1 MFFRKLDFLS
11 PPITLYYKGDQSHSS
26 IFSGILTI
34 FVYSICLTFG
44 VYYAIQFI
52 NKANPQVCYYNRYV
66 EDAGEFPVNSSSMFN
81 FIQIL
86 DTVQNVPDVVDF
98 DKLNIIGLEET
109 IDIYQKDQNLSA
121 RNHWLYGPCNNSTDI
136 EGIRE
141 LVTFP
146 HFTESACIRK
156 YFDKDAQKY
165 YNTGE
170 RKFKWPEIL
179 HGCSHPNRTFYGII
193 IEKCRNESLELLGDG
208 SYCKTDEEIATYIT
222 KSSINFL
229 LIDQF
234 TDILNYT
241 TPYRKYF
248 YSISNGLFEE
258 SYTTNHLNLNPTKL
272 ISDEG
277 TFLSNKKETLSY
289 FFDLNE
295 KVTAKPE
302 GTGIYVAFY
311 FWMQNRMQYYERVY
325 EKVQDV
331 LSDVGGLCS
340 IVLTLAEII
349 NNIVNQYINL
359 FDTQNYLNEVEAS
372 NIYDKNIFRFK
383 KKVRK
388 SKIKIKHNFNN
399 ASPPKKFNQNEKN
412 LENNN
417 DSSNKSRIKNN
428 EDIDIFDKELKKPI
442 TFKTRKT
449 KKKYSVR
456 LNNNSLN
463 KNKLLINVNNI
474 LNNDN
479 GISRKK
485 DHSLIYKKMNMK
497 NDIDS
502 QSYSNLNFNVNNNC
516 LNKDKNIIETHES
529 KDSNNNNNNKNRK
542 IRFTQYLAYLFT
554 FQKCQ
559 PNVQFITDF
568 RIKMI
573 SEENIILTKLN
584 LDKMQNKNNNENSH
598 NKQNFE
604 NIIKLNYNN

>member
-1 MFFRKLDFLS
+1 M
-11 PPITLYYKGDQSHSS
+11 
-26 IFSGILTI
+26 
-34 FVYSICLTFG
+34 
-44 VYYAIQFI
+44 
-52 NKANPQVCYYNRYV
+52 
-66 EDAGEFPVNSSSMFN
+66 
-81 FIQIL
+81 
-86 DTVQNVPDVVDF
+86 
-98 DKLNIIGLEET
+98 
-109 IDIYQKDQNLSA
+109 
-121 RNHWLYGPCNNSTDI
+121 
-136 EGIRE
+136 
-141 LVTFP
+141 
-146 HFTESACIRK
+146 
-156 YFDKDAQKY
+156 
-165 YNTGE
+165 
-170 RKFKWPEIL
+170 
-179 HGCSHPNRTFYGII
+179 
-193 IEKCRNESLELLGDG
+193 
-208 SYCKTDEEIATYIT
+208 
-222 KSSINFL
+222 
-229 LIDQF
+229 
-234 TDILNYT
+234 
-241 TPYRKYF
+241 
-248 YSISNGLFEE
+248 
-258 SYTTNHLNLNPTKL
+258 
-272 ISDEG
+272 
-277 TFLSNKKETLSY
+277 
-289 FFDLNE
+289 
-295 KVTAKPE
+295 
-302 GTGIYVAFY
+302 
-311 FWMQNRMQYYERVY
+311 
-325 EKVQDV
+325 
-331 LSDVGGLCS
+331 
-340 IVLTLAEII
+340 
-349 NNIVNQYINL
+349 
-359 FDTQNYLNEVEAS
+359 
-372 NIYDKNIFRFK
+372 
-383 KKVRK
+383 
-388 SKIKIKHNFNN
+388 IKIY
-399 ASPPKKFNQNEKN
+399 
-412 LENNN
+412 LDYNN

-485 DHSLIYKKMNMK
+485 DHSLTYKKMNMK